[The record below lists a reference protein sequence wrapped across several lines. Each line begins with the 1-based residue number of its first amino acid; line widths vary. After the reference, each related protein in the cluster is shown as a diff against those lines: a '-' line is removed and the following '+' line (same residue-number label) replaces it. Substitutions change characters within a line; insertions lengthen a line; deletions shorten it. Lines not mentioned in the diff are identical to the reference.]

1 MGMFVFLVKFQQLQ
15 QQQLMKHHRQLM
27 QQSRGLGANNNNN
40 NNKIAGSVDLSPSA
54 WSNQPQRGDVFLG
67 NRTGKRG
74 STGTGVFLPR
84 CVNHATAEVREKP
97 GKLRRLQFL
106 TVNFFCFLMRNVVYS
121 LDFSACDGFG
131 SG

>member
-1 MGMFVFLVKFQQLQ
+1 MFVFLVKFQQLQ

-27 QQSRGLGANNNNN
+27 QQSRGLAANNNN
-40 NNKIAGSVDLSPSA
+40 NNKIAGSVDFSPSA

-97 GKLRRLQFL
+97 GKFRRLQFL
-106 TVNFFCFLMRNVVYS
+106 TVNFFL
-121 LDFSACDGFG
+121 FSDEKCCLLFGF
-131 SG
+131 